1 MQPNKA
7 LVGLVI
13 GLGAV
18 IVVGVGILIYGL
30 VQKASDPSF
39 SFFAKP
45 PVDAGKAAVQA
56 PGANPLAG
64 QATGQ
69 GTGQPTGPTNIT
81 VTLPPGTSVV
91 SVSRADDL
99 LMVHTVDEDD
109 NSAVLFLDPT
119 DGRIVRRIAFGGR
132 R

>member
-1 MQPNKA
+1 MQTNKA

-13 GLGAV
+13 GLGAI
-18 IVVGVGILIYGL
+18 IVVGLGLLVYGF
-30 VQKASDPSF
+30 VQKAADPNF
-39 SFFAKP
+39 SFFAKTP
-45 PVDAGKAAVQA
+45 ASAAQPTVQA
-56 PGANPLAG
+56 PGHD
-64 QATGQ
+64 QAAA
-69 GTGQPTGPTNIT
+69 PTNIT
-81 VTLPPGTSVV
+81 VALPPGTSVV

-109 NSAVLFLDPT
+109 NSAILFLDPR